1 MKTYVTT
8 LTLMSDQSATEVTS
22 GTSAR
27 RGAVHGLGALVLALG
42 GLIALAYGQPLVGVL
57 MFAAEWPLVGSLLYG
72 GGGRRYGRSWW
83 RQCSR

>member
-1 MKTYVTT
+1 MHEDLRDYS
-8 LTLMSDQSATEVTS
+8 MSDQSATEVTS
-22 GTSAR
+22 RTSAR